1 VKPHRPQAQQ
11 APRAPFRVA
20 AAFRGICVGLPFL
33 LSSWTAPVWSQSPA
47 TPARPSAA
55 AAPAPETAGK
65 ESRPFW
71 QQLTAA
77 QKEVL
82 SPLRSEWASIDA
94 SRKQTWLELAA
105 RMPAMSTEERTRV
118 QQRMSEW
125 VALSPRERGQVRIQ
139 FQEARRLA
147 PGGRQEHWD
156 AYQALPAEQR
166 RALAAQAV
174 ATPKKSGS
182 STVAKS
188 QNSPQASVALIK
200 PTTQSKKNIVSV
212 PAPTSAPKLVSPTI
226 VQSRQG
232 ATTSLVT
239 TPAKPPAFHQ
249 AGLPK
254 LNAGE
259 GFVDQ
264 TTLLPLR
271 GPQGAA
277 AVKQP
282 RPPQPAELVV
292 PSDVEE

>member
-1 VKPHRPQAQQ
+1 MTPDRLQAQQ
-11 APRAPFRVA
+11 APRASTRVA
-20 AAFRGICVGLPFL
+20 TAVRGFCVGLPFL

-47 TPARPSAA
+47 TLPRTTPAT
-55 AAPAPETAGK
+55 APALEAAGK
-65 ESRPFW
+65 ESRPAW
-71 QQLTAA
+71 QQLTPA
-77 QKEVL
+77 QKDAL
-82 SPLRSEWASIDA
+82 SPLKGEWASIDA
-94 SRKQTWLELAA
+94 TRKQTWLELAA
-105 RMPAMSTEERTRV
+105 RMPAMGPEERLRV

-125 VALSPRERGQVRIQ
+125 VALSPKERGQVRIQ

-147 PGGRQEHWD
+147 PGGRQEHWE

-174 ATPKKSGS
+174 AAPKKSGS

-188 QNSPQASVALIK
+188 QNSPQAAVALIK
-200 PTTQSKKNIVSV
+200 PTTQTKKNIVTV
-212 PAPTSAPKLVSPTI
+212 PAPTGAPKLVSPTI

-292 PSDVEE
+292 PSDIEE